1 MVDPQRFPVRV
12 RQVTVEAE
20 RIRSYELV
28 DPNGAA
34 LPPFTAGAHVDVW
47 LPSGLARSY
56 SLSNDPTETH
66 RYVIAVQR
74 ELAGRGGSAE
84 MHDAIIEG
92 ALVPITAPR
101 NNFPLAVNAT
111 HHRLIAGGIGITPI
125 LSMVRT
131 LERTG
136 QSWSLHYCTREIG
149 QTAFRDLLAAAPF
162 ADRVQFHHD
171 GGNPA
176 NSLDFATLLRTPKDG
191 EKVYCCGPT
200 GFMNAVQKA
209 MAHWPIG
216 SLHLEHF
223 SAAPA
228 VPASAND
235 SFEVELQSSGK
246 VLTVPP
252 NRSILQVLEE
262 NGVEVESVCCEGV
275 CGTCAVQVLEGTPDH
290 RDVVF
295 DDEMRAS
302 NKWITVCCSRSHSKR
317 LKLAL

>member
-1 MVDPQRFPVRV
+1 MVDPQKFQVLV
-12 RQVTVEAE
+12 RQIVVEAE

-34 LPPFTAGAHVDVW
+34 LPPFTAGAHIDVW

-56 SLSNDPTETH
+56 SLANDPTESH

-84 MHDAIIEG
+84 MHDVIVEG
-92 ALVPITAPR
+92 ALVPISAPR
-101 NNFPLAVNAT
+101 NNFPLATDAT

-125 LSMVRT
+125 LSMVRE

-136 QSWSLHYCTREIG
+136 QAWSLHYCTREPS
-149 QTAFRDLLAAAPF
+149 QTAFRALLAAAPF
-162 ADRVQFHHD
+162 ADRVRLHHD

-176 NSLDFATLLRTPKDG
+176 NGLDFAMLLRAPTKG

-200 GFMNAVQKA
+200 GFMNAVQQA
-209 MAHWPIG
+209 MTHWPAG

-228 VPASAND
+228 VPVSAND

-246 VLTVPP
+246 VLIVPP
-252 NRSILQVLEE
+252 DRSILQVLEE
-262 NGVEVESVCCEGV
+262 NGIEVESVCCEGV
-275 CGTCAVQVLEGTPDH
+275 CGTCAVPVIEGTPDH

-302 NKWITVCCSRSHSKR
+302 NKWITVCCSRSLSKR

>member
-1 MVDPQRFPVRV
+1 MVDPHKFQVRV
-12 RQVTVEAE
+12 RRVIVEAE

-34 LPPFTAGAHVDVW
+34 LPPFTAGAHIDVW

-56 SLSNDPTETH
+56 SLANDPTEAH

-84 MHDAIIEG
+84 MHDAIVEG
-92 ALVPITAPR
+92 ALVPISAPR
-101 NNFPLAVNAT
+101 NNFPLATDAT

-125 LSMVRT
+125 LSMVRE

-136 QSWSLHYCTREIG
+136 QAWSLHYCTREIG
-149 QTAFRDLLAAAPF
+149 QTAFREVLSSAPF
-162 ADRVQFHHD
+162 AANVRLHHD

-176 NSLDFATLLRTPKDG
+176 NGLDFTTLLRTPTEG

-200 GFMNAVQKA
+200 GFMNAVQQA
-209 MAHWPIG
+209 MTHWPAG

-228 VPASAND
+228 IPVSAND
-235 SFEVELQSSGK
+235 SFEVELQSSGR
-246 VLTVPP
+246 VLVVPP
-252 NRSILQVLEE
+252 DRSILQVLEE

-275 CGTCAVQVLEGTPDH
+275 CGTCAVPVIEGTPDH